1 MVTARGVVRWLREG
15 LLPLLVARVAVGGVY
30 VAYGVDKV
38 REPAA
43 FLKAIHGYDLLPASP
58 PQLLNLT
65 TIVLPWFEILCGC
78 LLLLGAWRRTAATL
92 LCGLTAFFTVVVTLR
107 ASALASA
114 GGLSLCAVR
123 FDCGCGGGEVWFCT
137 KFAEN
142 CGLVLLAALAAL
154 SRNDRCS
161 LGPARAVATAGKAP

>member
-1 MVTARGVVRWLREG
+1 MVTGRGVGHWLREG
-15 LLPLLVARVAVGGVY
+15 LLPSLVARAVVGGVY
-30 VAYGVDKV
+30 VVYGFDKV

-65 TIVLPWFEILCGC
+65 TIVLPWFEILCGG

-107 ASALASA
+107 ASALATA
-114 GGLSLCAVR
+114 GGLSLCGVR
-123 FDCGCGGGEVWFCT
+123 FDCGCGGGEVWFCA

-142 CGLVLLAALAAL
+142 CGLVLLAAIAAL

-161 LGPARAVATAGKAP
+161 LGPARVVGGTACAP